1 MSATD
6 LEVAVGLED
15 LAAVWTR
22 VGSFVTVADLHV
34 SLHAAFR
41 HDLLVAVAAQVALA
55 ALVVHHLVRPATV
68 VNLHVGAC
76 SYKRKSTC
84 ETAQTATHSF
94 QFDSYRIVCVQPR
107 FINICVE
114 CSVVYKHDLRK
125 SGSCK
130 QLPRSGVD

>member
-15 LAAVWTR
+15 LAAVGAG
-22 VGSFVTVADLHV
+22 VGSFVAVADLHV
-34 SLHAAFR
+34 PLHAALR

-68 VNLHVGAC
+68 VNLHVGEC

-84 ETAQTATHSF
+84 MPNSANCHTQLSIR
-94 QFDSYRIVCVQPR
+94 QLSNC
-107 FINICVE
+107 
-114 CSVVYKHDLRK
+114 LRTTK
-125 SGSCK
+125 IY
-130 QLPRSGVD
+130 